1 MLTEKEIELI
11 EDHLRGK
18 LNDEDNSLVER
29 KIASDSLYKEKYDE
43 LFSLS
48 KAIERFEQHKNIID
62 RIKKQTTSNTRREAT
77 TDSLNKV
84 KQSSINKAIASQ
96 VHEPTD
102 KYNSIGADRPIINL
116 ARYLT
121 SKNLGIAAS
130 FALIFG
136 FSYYFITNNRK
147 TIQEYSAPSK
157 YLIEDS
163 LKTDSLETANDSLK
177 ALKNFL
183 K

>member
-11 EDHLRGK
+11 ENHLRGK

-43 LFSLS
+43 LFILS
-48 KAIERFEQHKNIID
+48 KAIERFEQHNSVIE
-62 RIKKQTTSNTRREAT
+62 RIKKQTASNIRQ
-77 TDSLNKV
+77 K
-84 KQSSINKAIASQ
+84 
-96 VHEPTD
+96 PT
-102 KYNSIGADRPIINL
+102 DRPIINL
-116 ARYLT
+116 TRYLT
-121 SKNLGIAAS
+121 NKNLGIAAS
-130 FALIFG
+130 ITLIFG
-136 FSYYFITNNRK
+136 FSYYFITNESK
-147 TIQEYSAPSK
+147 TIQDYAAPSRALVK
-157 YLIEDS
+157 DS